1 MGEDTG
7 EGGGRQERR
16 VQRTAPRSGPN
27 EGGGGRRV
35 GKGTTPAPGVRVLP
49 VLPAAVLLLAFF
61 AAPVVWT
68 VWASFTD
75 AALTGAGAARTSF
88 VGLANFERLF
98 TDPDALRATLL
109 TAVFLIGSGIVG
121 QTVLGMLL
129 ALLMQGR
136 RPWVRT
142 VVGGI
147 VVGAWVLP
155 EVVAGFVW
163 AAFLEREGTL
173 NRMLEALGAPQQAW
187 LTALPILAVILA
199 NTWKG
204 TAFSMMAYS
213 AALSEVPTDL
223 KDAARVDGAGP
234 LGVVRHV
241 VLPLLRRTVA
251 ATLLLVTLQ
260 TVQVFTLIYVMTAGG
275 PAGRST
281 TLPLLMYTEALRLG
295 DIAYGTTVALALLAV
310 AALFSAVYLRT
321 LRPEEVR

>member
-1 MGEDTG
+1 MAEDTG
-7 EGGGRQERR
+7 EGGGRRGRR
-16 VQRTAPRSGPN
+16 VTRPAPHSGSD

-35 GKGTTPAPGVRVLP
+35 GKATTPVPGARALP

>member
-1 MGEDTG
+1 MGEG
-7 EGGGRQERR
+7 APGRSGGARGGRAGRHPLLPSPAAR
-16 VQRTAPRSGPN
+16 VAPI
-27 EGGGGRRV
+27 
-35 GKGTTPAPGVRVLP
+35 A
-49 VLPAAVLLLAFF
+49 PAAVLLLAFF

-68 VWASFTD
+68 LWASFTN
-75 AALTGAGAARTSF
+75 AALTGPGAARTEF
-88 VGLANFERLF
+88 VGLANFERLV
-98 TDPDALRATLL
+98 TDPEVLNATVL

-121 QTVLGMLL
+121 QTALGMLL

-136 RPWVRT
+136 SPWVRS

-163 AAFLEREGTL
+163 AAFLESGGTL
-173 NRMLEALGAPQQAW
+173 NRVLGALGAPEQAW
-187 LTALPILAVILA
+187 LTTVPILAVVLA
-199 NTWKG
+199 NAWKG

-213 AALSEVPTDL
+213 AALSEVPGDL
-223 KDAARVDGAGP
+223 KDAARVDGAGTA
-234 LGVVRHV
+234 GVVRHI

-275 PAGRST
+275 PGGRST
-281 TLPLLMYTEALRLG
+281 TLPLLMYTEALRMG

-310 AALFSAVYLRT
+310 AGLFSAVYLRT

>member
-1 MGEDTG
+1 M
-7 EGGGRQERR
+7 
-16 VQRTAPRSGPN
+16 
-27 EGGGGRRV
+27 
-35 GKGTTPAPGVRVLP
+35 RVLP